1 MSEELVNIEV
11 DGVPMK
17 ARKNAMLIQ
26 VDGCATASTSRVSAT
41 TTS

>member
-26 VDGCATASTSRVSAT
+26 VTDARASTSRDSAT